1 MSKGFK
7 NCQALKTIGDFFTF
21 PATIENLAEV
31 FYNCF
36 SLEEIPEYIWPEDF
50 TTTINFTEGFKNCKN
65 AKGFLPYWKLWNG
78 ENDWAPDKP
87 MTFAECINVDN
98 WEYVPTTWGGL
109 CQFAYYP
116 NFEFELTIPS
126 GGGIFKFPVKKTF
139 QTFEGD
145 VPQIKEAR
153 YGFIINWG
161 DYSADSAFTGTRSRK
176 NCIYRK

>member
-21 PATIENLAEV
+21 PATIKNLSEV

-50 TTTINFTEGFKNCKN
+50 TTTINFTDGFKNCKN

-78 ENDWAPDKP
+78 ENDWIPDAP

-98 WEYVPTTWGGL
+98 WLTVPKGWGGTY
-109 CQFAYYP
+109 QYTYYP
-116 NFEFELTIPS
+116 YFEFELT
-126 GGGIFKFPVKKTF
+126 FETTTLFRLPVKKTF

-145 VPQIKEAR
+145 TLVTKEAQ
-153 YGFIINWG
+153 YSFIIDWG
-161 DYSADSAFTGTRSRK
+161 DNTANGTFEGSRS
-176 NCIYRK
+176 